1 MTAGAFD
8 EIVSAVAAG
17 LARLP
22 GVDAQL
28 RMAPQPRGGWR
39 PGFAPDQARL
49 AAALLL
55 LFPVDGRAVVLLTK
69 RAPDLPHHAG
79 QISLPG
85 GAVDP
90 GESIED
96 AALREAE
103 EEIGLARADFRVLG
117 RMTPLHIPVSGYVL
131 HPVVGLAAGRPL
143 MRAEPGEVERI
154 IEAPVAQLLDA
165 RRHHRVNRVRD
176 GIDFEMPYFDLDGE
190 QVWGATAMVLAEFAA
205 ILGVRVSPSPG
216 RMEAGSSDPA

>member
-8 EIVSAVAAG
+8 VVTAAVAEG

-22 GVDAQL
+22 GVEAQW
-28 RMAPQPRGGWR
+28 RMAPQPRGGWK
-39 PGFAPDQARL
+39 PGSAPDQARP

-55 LFPVDGRAVVLLTK
+55 LFPVDGQAAVLLTK
-69 RAPDLPHHAG
+69 RSMALPDHPG
-79 QISLPG
+79 QVSLPG

-103 EEIGLARADFRVLG
+103 EEVGLARAGVRVIG
-117 RMTPLHIPVSGYVL
+117 RLTALHIPVSGFVL
-131 HPVVGLAAGRPL
+131 HPVVGVAATRLAMRP
-143 MRAEPGEVERI
+143 EPGEVERI
-154 IEAPVAQLLDA
+154 IEAPVDHLLDP

-176 GIDFEMPYFDLDGE
+176 GYEFEMPYFDLDGE

-205 ILGVRVSPSPG
+205 ILGVQVEPV
-216 RMEAGSSDPA
+216 AD

>member
-1 MTAGAFD
+1 MSVPPFQQLLA
-8 EIVSAVAAG
+8 AVTAG

-22 GVDAQL
+22 GVEAQL
-28 RMAPQPRGGWR
+28 RMAPQPRGGWK
-39 PGFAPDQARL
+39 PGFAPDRAKP

-55 LFPVDGRAVVLLTK
+55 LFPADDGAVALLTK
-69 RAPDLPHHAG
+69 RSPDLPNHAS
-79 QISLPG
+79 QVSLPG

-103 EEIGLARADFRVLG
+103 EEVGLARADVRLVG
-117 RMTPLHIPVSGYVL
+117 RLTPLHIPVSGFVL
-131 HPVVGLAAGRPL
+131 HTVVGVALSRPV
-143 MRAEPGEVERI
+143 MRPEPGEVERI
-154 IEAPVAQLLDA
+154 IEAPVGHLLDP

-176 GIDFEMPYFDLDGE
+176 GLEFDMPYFDLDGE

-205 ILGVRVSPSPG
+205 VLGVTVR
-216 RMEAGSSDPA
+216 PAQD